1 MIKCKT
7 CSKSFTKPVRRGRP
21 PSQCDECKSGQ
32 PAKVRDPL
40 KQALTMP
47 VAQVA
52 QKRARAAQKP
62 SEPQGDTTTPTEAPK
77 SPSEPLRAGK
87 KASRAYVSGYC
98 NVRHAPDIH
107 KLCSTIGGC
116 VCECHKEAS

>member
-1 MIKCKT
+1 MITCRT

-21 PSQCDECKSGQ
+21 PSQCDSCKSGNR
-32 PAKVRDPL
+32 VDPMSP
-40 KQALTMP
+40 KPRKDPM
-47 VAQVA
+47 
-52 QKRARAAQKP
+52 ARRPQKP
-62 SEPQGDTTTPTEAPK
+62 SDPQGDTTTPTEAPK

-116 VCECHKEAS
+116 VCVCHKEAS